1 MVSGKV
7 RALNL
12 LSVTLSVVAG
22 DGNLG
27 LDYLSKDYLE
37 NESLLIG
44 RLVVE
49 ESVVE
54 IVAPPLAY
62 SKVVRLGLKTPAGG
76 LLNGIDEPP
85 GFSFSYLFKY
95 VIRFSFDF
103 RDSCASTSLDLSV
116 PLIDF
121 RSVISTFRSS
131 VSLRL
136 LTDSLIRSSIFCVF
150 SFIFTSIV

>member
-12 LSVTLSVVAG
+12 LSLTLSVVAG

-54 IVAPPLAY
+54 IVAPPLA
-62 SKVVRLGLKTPAGG
+62 
-76 LLNGIDEPP
+76 
-85 GFSFSYLFKY
+85 
-95 VIRFSFDF
+95 
-103 RDSCASTSLDLSV
+103 
-116 PLIDF
+116 
-121 RSVISTFRSS
+121 
-131 VSLRL
+131 
-136 LTDSLIRSSIFCVF
+136 
-150 SFIFTSIV
+150 

>member
-1 MVSGKV
+1 MVIGKV

-12 LSVTLSVVAG
+12 LLLTLSVVAG

-54 IVAPPLAY
+54 IVAPPLA
-62 SKVVRLGLKTPAGG
+62 
-76 LLNGIDEPP
+76 
-85 GFSFSYLFKY
+85 
-95 VIRFSFDF
+95 
-103 RDSCASTSLDLSV
+103 
-116 PLIDF
+116 
-121 RSVISTFRSS
+121 
-131 VSLRL
+131 
-136 LTDSLIRSSIFCVF
+136 
-150 SFIFTSIV
+150 

>member
-12 LSVTLSVVAG
+12 LSLTLSVVAG

-44 RLVVE
+44 RLDVE

-54 IVAPPLAY
+54 IVAPPLA
-62 SKVVRLGLKTPAGG
+62 
-76 LLNGIDEPP
+76 
-85 GFSFSYLFKY
+85 
-95 VIRFSFDF
+95 
-103 RDSCASTSLDLSV
+103 
-116 PLIDF
+116 
-121 RSVISTFRSS
+121 
-131 VSLRL
+131 
-136 LTDSLIRSSIFCVF
+136 
-150 SFIFTSIV
+150 

>member
-1 MVSGKV
+1 MVIGKV

-12 LSVTLSVVAG
+12 LSLTLSVVAG

-54 IVAPPLAY
+54 IVAPPL
-62 SKVVRLGLKTPAGG
+62 V
-76 LLNGIDEPP
+76 
-85 GFSFSYLFKY
+85 
-95 VIRFSFDF
+95 
-103 RDSCASTSLDLSV
+103 
-116 PLIDF
+116 
-121 RSVISTFRSS
+121 
-131 VSLRL
+131 
-136 LTDSLIRSSIFCVF
+136 
-150 SFIFTSIV
+150 

>member
-12 LSVTLSVVAG
+12 LSLTLSVVAG

-37 NESLLIG
+37 NESFLIG

-54 IVAPPLAY
+54 IVAPPLA
-62 SKVVRLGLKTPAGG
+62 
-76 LLNGIDEPP
+76 
-85 GFSFSYLFKY
+85 
-95 VIRFSFDF
+95 
-103 RDSCASTSLDLSV
+103 
-116 PLIDF
+116 
-121 RSVISTFRSS
+121 
-131 VSLRL
+131 
-136 LTDSLIRSSIFCVF
+136 
-150 SFIFTSIV
+150 

>member
-1 MVSGKV
+1 VVSGKV

-12 LSVTLSVVAG
+12 LSLTLSVVAG

-54 IVAPPLAY
+54 IIAPPLA
-62 SKVVRLGLKTPAGG
+62 
-76 LLNGIDEPP
+76 
-85 GFSFSYLFKY
+85 
-95 VIRFSFDF
+95 
-103 RDSCASTSLDLSV
+103 
-116 PLIDF
+116 
-121 RSVISTFRSS
+121 
-131 VSLRL
+131 
-136 LTDSLIRSSIFCVF
+136 
-150 SFIFTSIV
+150 

>member
-12 LSVTLSVVAG
+12 LSLTLSVVAG

-44 RLVVE
+44 MLVVE

-54 IVAPPLAY
+54 IVAPPLA
-62 SKVVRLGLKTPAGG
+62 
-76 LLNGIDEPP
+76 
-85 GFSFSYLFKY
+85 
-95 VIRFSFDF
+95 
-103 RDSCASTSLDLSV
+103 
-116 PLIDF
+116 
-121 RSVISTFRSS
+121 
-131 VSLRL
+131 
-136 LTDSLIRSSIFCVF
+136 
-150 SFIFTSIV
+150 

>member
-12 LSVTLSVVAG
+12 LSLTLSVVAG

-54 IVAPPLAY
+54 IIAPPLA
-62 SKVVRLGLKTPAGG
+62 
-76 LLNGIDEPP
+76 
-85 GFSFSYLFKY
+85 
-95 VIRFSFDF
+95 
-103 RDSCASTSLDLSV
+103 
-116 PLIDF
+116 
-121 RSVISTFRSS
+121 
-131 VSLRL
+131 
-136 LTDSLIRSSIFCVF
+136 
-150 SFIFTSIV
+150 

>member
-54 IVAPPLAY
+54 IVAPPLA
-62 SKVVRLGLKTPAGG
+62 
-76 LLNGIDEPP
+76 
-85 GFSFSYLFKY
+85 
-95 VIRFSFDF
+95 
-103 RDSCASTSLDLSV
+103 
-116 PLIDF
+116 
-121 RSVISTFRSS
+121 
-131 VSLRL
+131 
-136 LTDSLIRSSIFCVF
+136 
-150 SFIFTSIV
+150 

>member
-44 RLVVE
+44 RLDVE

-54 IVAPPLAY
+54 IVAPPLA
-62 SKVVRLGLKTPAGG
+62 
-76 LLNGIDEPP
+76 
-85 GFSFSYLFKY
+85 
-95 VIRFSFDF
+95 
-103 RDSCASTSLDLSV
+103 
-116 PLIDF
+116 
-121 RSVISTFRSS
+121 
-131 VSLRL
+131 
-136 LTDSLIRSSIFCVF
+136 
-150 SFIFTSIV
+150 

>member
-1 MVSGKV
+1 MVIGKV

-12 LSVTLSVVAG
+12 LSLTLSVVAG

-54 IVAPPLAY
+54 IVAPPLA
-62 SKVVRLGLKTPAGG
+62 
-76 LLNGIDEPP
+76 
-85 GFSFSYLFKY
+85 
-95 VIRFSFDF
+95 
-103 RDSCASTSLDLSV
+103 
-116 PLIDF
+116 
-121 RSVISTFRSS
+121 
-131 VSLRL
+131 
-136 LTDSLIRSSIFCVF
+136 
-150 SFIFTSIV
+150 